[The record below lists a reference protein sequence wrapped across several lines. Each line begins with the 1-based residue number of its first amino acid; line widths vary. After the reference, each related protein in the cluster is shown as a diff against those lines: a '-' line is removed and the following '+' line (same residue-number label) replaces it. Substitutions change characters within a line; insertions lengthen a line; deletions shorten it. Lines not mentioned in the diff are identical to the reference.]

1 MGVKPSV
8 NTVTTL
14 PLSTTQ
20 HPQLSTGTEPSV
32 GAADM
37 QTPPDCVQG
46 LQQSVGEPAGIYD
59 VEPPSGTSTDASNV
73 PMYETNNT
81 SFSAVGSTADQP
93 VATSASHVD
102 RDQPAQSEAPSS
114 GQVSHS
120 PSGKK
125 KAPGIL
131 RPGAANTPRYIITCA
146 R

>member
-1 MGVKPSV
+1 VKPSV

-73 PMYETNNT
+73 PMYEANNT
-81 SFSAVGSTADQP
+81 SFSTVGSTADQP
-93 VATSASHVD
+93 VATSTSHVVTNLLSLRRPHLD
-102 RDQPAQSEAPSS
+102 RSLTLHP
-114 GQVSHS
+114 GKRRLLVYCVQVPQIHQ
-120 PSGKK
+120 
-125 KAPGIL
+125 GI
-131 RPGAANTPRYIITCA
+131 
-146 R
+146 